1 MAYPDNFNSAAF
13 DAATGTR
20 RSHPDAHNLDKLAT
34 DIATLVAG
42 IDSKVNELESRLHS
56 AKAADCTQD
65 AFGFLTNVLDAV
77 KTAVSLERTAWEE
90 RE

>member
-20 RSHPDAHNLDKLAT
+20 QSHSDAHNLDKLLA

-42 IDSKVNELESRLHS
+42 IDSKINELESRLNCPR
-56 AKAADCTQD
+56 AIDQTQD

-77 KTAVSLERTAWEE
+77 KTAVSLKKTAWEE
-90 RE
+90 QE

>member
-1 MAYPDNFNSAAF
+1 MAYPDDFKSAAF

-20 RSHPDAHNLDKLAT
+20 SSHPDAHNLDKLAA

-42 IDSKVNELESRLHS
+42 IDSKINELESRLHS
-56 AKAADCTQD
+56 GRAVDCTQD
-65 AFGFLTNVLDAV
+65 AFGLLTNLLGEVQSAV
-77 KTAVSLERTAWEE
+77 ALEKRAWEE

>member
-1 MAYPDNFNSAAF
+1 MP
-13 DAATGTR
+13 
-20 RSHPDAHNLDKLAT
+20 HPDAHNLDQLLT

-56 AKAADCTQD
+56 PRAIDETQD
-65 AFGFLTNVLDAV
+65 AFGHLTNLLDAV
-77 KTAVSLERTAWEE
+77 KTAVSLEQTAWQE

>member
-20 RSHPDAHNLDKLAT
+20 RSHPDAHNLDKLAA
-34 DIATLVAG
+34 DIAMLVAG
-42 IDSKVNELESRLHS
+42 IDSKINELESRLNS
-56 AKAADCTQD
+56 PRAIDQTQD
-65 AFGFLTNVLDAV
+65 AFVALTNMMGHVMDAV
-77 KTAVSLERTAWEE
+77 TADKRAWEE